1 MSSGTSTDIP
11 AEENDGL
18 QPWQLF
24 VLAAIGCA
32 TALTFIVRGQGVV
45 KIALSTILMAS
56 AALVGLAALRL
67 LRPLVGAYEDRTLM
81 IGEKTRVA
89 LEREKMLVL
98 KSIKELEFDKAM
110 GKVSEADWQDM
121 GGRLRARAARLM
133 RQLDAGTG
141 YRDQIESALAKR
153 LGSAPDSRATE
164 ESSAHPSSRAEPTQT
179 CAACSA
185 SNDSDAKFCKSCGR
199 KL

>member
-11 AEENDGL
+11 VEEHDGL

-24 VLAAIGCA
+24 ALAAIGCA
-32 TALTFIVRGQGVV
+32 TALTFIVRGQGGV
-45 KIALSTILMAS
+45 KTVLATILMAS
-56 AALVGLAALRL
+56 AAVVGLAALRM
-67 LRPLVGAYEDRTLM
+67 LRPLVGVYEDRTSM
-81 IGEKTRVA
+81 IGERTRVA
-89 LEREKMLVL
+89 LEREKLLVL
-98 KSIKELEFDKAM
+98 KSIKELEFDRAM
-110 GKVSEADWQDM
+110 GKVSEADWQEM

-133 RQLDAGTG
+133 RQLDAGSG

-153 LGSAPDSRATE
+153 LSSSPDSRTSQGSGADRSSPAEAT
-164 ESSAHPSSRAEPTQT
+164 RT

-185 SNDSDAKFCKSCGR
+185 SNDSDAKFCKSCGH